1 MRAVLIICLWLVSY
15 AATGQVVK
23 GKLFVQNNAEK
34 EILPAGMVR
43 WVGTTVAVYANENG
57 VFELPATGI
66 TDRRIIASG
75 VGAVTDTIS
84 AGDKTYLSIVLQK
97 DVRELNTV
105 TITDKSGA
113 YISTLSTTQTQVINA
128 HELSKAACCDLAGCF
143 GTQASVQPQT
153 TNVVTNAQEL
163 RILGLSG
170 VYNQVLTDGM
180 PLVQGLSYTYGVST
194 YPGTVIENIYVSK
207 GTTSVLQGYEGM
219 SGQINMETRNPDKMD
234 KLLLNGYVNSFG
246 ENHFN
251 ANVSAAVGKN
261 KKWHTML
268 ALHTVQPSGKID
280 GNDDGFLDLPLLTRY
295 MVYNKWKYGNE
306 SNIGAHAQIG
316 VRIVNEKRVGGQT
329 GYAANENEG
338 NATVYG
344 QCVHYTQP
352 ELYVKV
358 GYRFTDNHAVN
369 ISASGFMHQ
378 QQSWFGTT
386 SYKAQQ
392 ENAYLNIQHEWK
404 WHKEHLIKY
413 GVSYRYQELNETIAF
428 TGNIL
433 GRTYAGDYR
442 TALSVPGVFAEN
454 TFHFADDKVTL
465 ITGIRADKH
474 QQWGAYTTPRTMVKY
489 VINDKHTLRAS
500 AGSGWR
506 QVNLYSEQVNLLA
519 SSRNIIF
526 AEPLKP
532 EASWNWGVNH
542 VYRFNVGSSAG
553 SITADCYN
561 TRFTN
566 QFFPDYDTDPT
577 QAIIRNFEGK
587 SRSVAAQIEAALT
600 VAKQVELKAAY
611 NYLDVYRE
619 VNNERVA
626 IPFNARN
633 RVMAAVS
640 YTTTN
645 KHWQADVNVHWFD
658 RMRLPDTRN
667 NPTEYQ
673 RPLHSVPYA
682 TVNMQVTYK
691 LKTLDIYAGC
701 ENIANY
707 RQPNPIISASNPFGQ
722 YFDISSV
729 WGPTRGRELYIGLR
743 YALRK

>member
-1 MRAVLIICLWLVSY
+1 MRAAMIICLWLQSL

-23 GKLFVQNNAEK
+23 GKLFVQTNAEK
-34 EILPAGMVR
+34 EVLPAGMVR
-43 WVGTTVAVYANENG
+43 WIGTTVAVYANENG
-57 VFELPATGI
+57 VYELPAVGI

-75 VGAVTDTIS
+75 MGAVTDTIYV
-84 AGDKTYLSIVLQK
+84 GDKTYLSIVLQK

-113 YISTLSTTQTQVINA
+113 YISTLSTTQTQVINE
-128 HELSKAACCDLAGCF
+128 HELSKGACCDLAGCF

-180 PLVQGLSYTYGVST
+180 PLVMGLSYTYGVST
-194 YPGTVIENIYVSK
+194 YPGTVVDNIFVSK

-234 KLLLNGYVNSFG
+234 KLLLNGYMNSFG
-246 ENHFN
+246 EKHVN
-251 ANVSAAVGKN
+251 ANVSAAVGKH

-280 GNDDGFLDLPLLTRY
+280 GNNDGFLDLPLLTRY
-295 MVYNKWKYGNE
+295 MAYNKWKYGNE

-329 GYAANENEG
+329 GYVADEDEG

-352 ELYVKV
+352 EVYVKT
-358 GYRFTDNHAVN
+358 GYRFTDNHAVA

-386 SYKAQQ
+386 SYKALQ
-392 ENAYLNIQHEWK
+392 ENANLNIQHEWK
-404 WHKEHLIKY
+404 WHREHQLKY

-428 TGNIL
+428 TGNVL
-433 GRTYAGDYR
+433 GRTYAGDYG
-442 TALSVPGVFAEN
+442 TGLSVPGVFAEN
-454 TFHFADDKVTL
+454 TFHFAEDKVTL

-474 QQWGAYTTPRTMVKY
+474 QQWGTYTTPRTMLKY

-506 QVNLYSEQVNLLA
+506 QVNLFSEQVNLLT

-532 EASWNWGVNH
+532 EASWNWGVSH
-542 VYRFNVGSSAG
+542 VYRFNIGSSVG

-566 QFFPDYDTDPT
+566 QFFPDYDADPT
-577 QAIIRNFEGK
+577 KAIIRNFEGK

-600 VAKQVELKAAY
+600 IAKQLELRTAY

-645 KHWQADVNVHWFD
+645 KHWQADANIHWFD

-667 NPTEYQ
+667 NPIAYQ
-673 RPLHSVPYA
+673 RPLYSVPYA
-682 TVNMQVTYK
+682 TLNLQLTYK
-691 LKTLDIYAGC
+691 LKTLDVYAGC

-707 RQPNPIISASNPFGQ
+707 RQPNPIISANNPFGQ

-729 WGPTRGRELYIGLR
+729 WGPTRGRELYIGVR
-743 YALRK
+743 YALKK